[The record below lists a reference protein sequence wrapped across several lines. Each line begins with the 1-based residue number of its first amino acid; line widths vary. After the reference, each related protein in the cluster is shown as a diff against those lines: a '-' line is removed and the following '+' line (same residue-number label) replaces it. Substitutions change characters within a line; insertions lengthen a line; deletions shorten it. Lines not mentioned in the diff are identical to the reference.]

1 MVAKHH
7 LGAMMLLGTL
17 LVAGCAPT
25 ASQQGVTAGAQLRQ
39 MTQQN
44 AQLERR
50 VIDLEKQL
58 ARRQA
63 AMAPSAAEPQPH
75 AHTWRQ
81 RFNAIPYG
89 TTYAAVVQVIGQP
102 SHREGDQSLAYCIY
116 YISEQEIYLLVFESE
131 VYTEGYVDTRE
142 NWMKAASRRS

>member
-1 MVAKHH
+1 
-7 LGAMMLLGTL
+7 MMLLGTL
-17 LVAGCAPT
+17 LFAGCAPT
-25 ASQQGVTAGAQLRQ
+25 AYQQGLPAGERLSQ

-50 VIDLEKQL
+50 VIDLEQQL

-63 AMAPSAAEPQPH
+63 SVAPSAAEPPPH
-75 AHTWRQ
+75 AQTWRQ
-81 RFNAIPYG
+81 RLNAIPYG
-89 TTYAAVVQVIGQP
+89 TTYAAVIQVVGQP
-102 SHREGDQSLAYCIY
+102 THMERERNVAYCVY
-116 YISEQEIYLLVFESE
+116 YVSEQEIYLLVFESE